1 MLIPRVVPSAS
12 TSYTLESSGSRDR
25 APKPSTL
32 LCHEPCIGVLACC
45 PDTTFCFFL
54 ASIIIVVAN
63 KQQIAEGCWL
73 AGSRTVR
80 QGKARQG
87 KARQGKARQGNGK
100 AMQAVAEYRGDMPC
114 LPAGATTRLT
124 FVRPVLRSGPAGT
137 NETPDLP
144 TRSAVRLVPLRSE
157 LELVV
162 EFAIGLV
169 LELDATKRSRK
180 LDVSLDRNA
189 YNSVNSVETNV
200 RYGITLEN
208 PGGRRAKTK
217 EPGGSEWSRVDRAI
231 CVDRMRSYGRIREER
246 RAGAANDRNGH
257 VAPYVYEM
265 RGLLLTSSLVLA
277 RSSQEWNKREPR
289 APRERKVELLIVLV
303 SAQLASV

>member
-45 PDTTFCFFL
+45 PDTTFC
-54 ASIIIVVAN
+54 IIIVVVASN

-73 AGSRTVR
+73 VGSRTVR
-80 QGKARQG
+80 QG
-87 KARQGKARQGNGK
+87 
-100 AMQAVAEYRGDMPC
+100 
-114 LPAGATTRLT
+114 
-124 FVRPVLRSGPAGT
+124 
-137 NETPDLP
+137 
-144 TRSAVRLVPLRSE
+144 

-169 LELDATKRSRK
+169 LELDATKRGRK
-180 LDVSLDRNA
+180 LDVVTEKTA
-189 YNSVNSVETNV
+189 WIVETCNSADSVETNV

-231 CVDRMRSYGRIREER
+231 CVDRMRSYGRIR
-246 RAGAANDRNGH
+246 
-257 VAPYVYEM
+257 V
-265 RGLLLTSSLVLA
+265 LTSSLVLA
-277 RSSQEWNKREPR
+277 RSSREWNKIMAILMMVALWASRDIAALIAR
-289 APRERKVELLIVLV
+289 AKESR
-303 SAQLASV
+303 S

>member
-32 LCHEPCIGVLACC
+32 LCHEPCIGILACC
-45 PDTTFCFFL
+45 PGTTFCFFL

-80 QGKARQG
+80 QG
-87 KARQGKARQGNGK
+87 
-100 AMQAVAEYRGDMPC
+100 
-114 LPAGATTRLT
+114 
-124 FVRPVLRSGPAGT
+124 
-137 NETPDLP
+137 
-144 TRSAVRLVPLRSE
+144 

-180 LDVSLDRNA
+180 LDVVTKKQTC
-189 YNSVNSVETNV
+189 NSADSVETNV

-231 CVDRMRSYGRIREER
+231 CADRMRSYGRIRRDE
-246 RAGAANDRNGH
+246 
-257 VAPYVYEM
+257 
-265 RGLLLTSSLVLA
+265 GLVLTSSLVLA
-277 RSSQEWNKREPR
+277 RSSREWNEVMAILMMVPCGLAAILPR
-289 APRERKVELLIVLV
+289 
-303 SAQLASV
+303 